1 MYTCKS
7 IGCRLSFKY
16 REQLRRHYLK
26 CEKPKVEKKLEFE
39 MVDGKF
45 QCVQC
50 NKKYQYKE
58 GYYRHLNNSCKQK
71 VEHKCEICEKV
82 FSYKSRLPVHKVTHT
97 KAVVKKQKQK
107 NSPCNNSSIPD
118 DEYLPLQHHIM

>member
-39 MVDGKF
+39 MVDGESFSVYSVIK
-45 QCVQC
+45 
-50 NKKYQYKE
+50 NISTKKDIT
-58 GYYRHLNNSCKQK
+58 G
-71 VEHKCEICEKV
+71 I
-82 FSYKSRLPVHKVTHT
+82 
-97 KAVVKKQKQK
+97 
-107 NSPCNNSSIPD
+107 
-118 DEYLPLQHHIM
+118 